1 MKLITRDTDYAIRA
15 LCFIA
20 KEQDTISVAQL
31 VNRMRMP
38 RSFLRKLLQVLS
50 SKGILVSIK
59 GKGGG
64 FILNR
69 PADKISLFDLIQIF
83 QGPIK
88 LSEHTF
94 KKRKCPLT
102 KTCNLKKEFDKL
114 EKYLIKRLKLINLT
128 SLLKKR

>member
-59 GKGGG
+59 GKGGDS
-64 FILNR
+64 F
-69 PADKISLFDLIQIF
+69 
-83 QGPIK
+83 
-88 LSEHTF
+88 
-94 KKRKCPLT
+94 
-102 KTCNLKKEFDKL
+102 
-114 EKYLIKRLKLINLT
+114 
-128 SLLKKR
+128 